1 MSLLSDTETPAPALT
16 RAGGHWSG
24 EETFQE
30 QMLGLPL
37 PENACSC
44 PHGNGGGD
52 GGEGGGN
59 HISAG
64 LSLNY
69 CLLSPSNRQDGAL
82 PSR

>member
-24 EETFQE
+24 
-30 QMLGLPL
+30 
-37 PENACSC
+37 
-44 PHGNGGGD
+44 GGG
-52 GGEGGGN
+52 GGVGGGN

-82 PSR
+82 PSQ